1 MAHNHFTVHPDKLRE
16 LSRDFKQVERRLAGK
31 VGTFAS
37 AAVNVDGAFGV
48 LSESTEAL
56 TKYVEMTQATVKS
69 LQHLREQLAGYAA
82 GLDHSAASYEQ
93 TDAQH
98 VAGLRGK

>member
-16 LSRDFKQVERRLAGK
+16 LSRDFKQVERRLEGK

-56 TKYVEMTQATVKS
+56 ATYVEMTQATVKS
-69 LQHLREQLAGYAA
+69 LQRLREQLAGYAV
-82 GLDHSAASYEQ
+82 GLDHNAANYEH
-93 TDAQH
+93 TDARH
-98 VAGLRGK
+98 AAGFRGE